1 MSKIIKSGEG
11 LEKLVKNILN
21 AKGGNIRYDDDK
33 NLKLQTDIVIPNI
46 DKPEVIYSI
55 THTNP
60 DKPGHSNENKFQLK
74 LGELVLIKTFN
85 PKIKCIMVIG
95 GTKEAWLPYVLVAFS
110 HFFDEVIFLWESG
123 F

>member
-11 LEKLVKNILN
+11 LEKLIKDILN

-33 NLKLQTDIVIPNI
+33 NLKLQTDVVIPST

-74 LGELVLIKTFN
+74 F
-85 PKIKCIMVIG
+85 
-95 GTKEAWLPYVLVAFS
+95 GTNVDIV
-110 HFFDEVIFLWESG
+110 FF
-123 F
+123 